1 MTLFV
6 ETGQGTYQGLI
17 DEESKVAAFKG
28 IRYAKAPVKE
38 LRWKAPVKTEPVKG
52 IIDVSGDFGP
62 SCIQPVDEIE
72 LASLH
77 QQSEDCLMLNI
88 WTRKLTAVEEE
99 TDQSLS
105 KWPVM
110 VFIHGGGY
118 IGGGAADPLY
128 DGKQFAANHDVILV
142 TINYRCNVLGFLDLA
157 VLAGPEYD
165 DARALGILDQVCALQ
180 WVNEN
185 ISSFGGDP
193 ANVTVFGE
201 SAGGASVLNLM
212 VTDQAAGLFNKAI
225 CQSGNL
231 AISKNALIQ
240 KQVILDFNKLT
251 GVQNIKELFEL
262 TADQL
267 RSACEALLKKYEI
280 QSEIIFFPYPD
291 GKILPENGLNALR
304 QGAAKNINLLIGSN
318 ADEFRYWKLYYDDYL
333 DYIEFIV
340 QALGEVADIDL
351 TDTES
356 IERCLKSYPTAVN
369 RQEQWLCLLNDL
381 LFRVNSLVVA
391 ELQSGWA
398 DTYVYHFTWPSSIPG
413 LGACH
418 AAELPFVFNNM
429 DTQSGA
435 AFTGPNPPAVLAE
448 KMQACWVNFATTGN
462 PAHEAIPAWDKYE
475 KQKRQT
481 MFIDLEWHQESDPG
495 KESREILSRL
505 CFK

>member
-1 MTLFV
+1 MLI
-6 ETGQGTYQGLI
+6 ETGQGTYKGRI

-38 LRWKAPVKTEPVKG
+38 LRWKAPVKPDPVIG
-52 IIDVSGDFGP
+52 IINVSGDFGP

-88 WTRKLTAVEEE
+88 WTRNLTGVE
-99 TDQSLS
+99 DPDYVSS

-110 VFIHGGGY
+110 VFFHGGGY

-128 DGKQFAANHDVILV
+128 DGKQFAVNHDVILV

-193 ANVTVFGE
+193 ANVTIFGE

-212 VTDQAAGLFNKAI
+212 VSEQAAGLFHKAI

-231 AISKNALIQ
+231 AIKKNAEIQ
-240 KQVILDFNKLT
+240 QQIVTDFFKLS
-251 GVQNIKELFEL
+251 GVQNVNDLFLLSE
-262 TADQL
+262 DQL
-267 RSACEALLKKYEI
+267 RFACEALLKQYEI

-291 GKILPENGLNALR
+291 GKILPENGLKSLR

-340 QALGEVADIDL
+340 QALGAVADIDL
-351 TDTES
+351 TDTSS
-356 IERCLKSYPTAVN
+356 IERCLKSYSSAGN
-369 RQEQWLCLLNDL
+369 RQEQWLYLLNDL

-418 AAELPFVFNNM
+418 AAELPFVFNNLN
-429 DTQSGA
+429 TQSGT

-448 KMQACWVNFATTGN
+448 KMQASWVNFARTGN

-505 CFK
+505 YFKY